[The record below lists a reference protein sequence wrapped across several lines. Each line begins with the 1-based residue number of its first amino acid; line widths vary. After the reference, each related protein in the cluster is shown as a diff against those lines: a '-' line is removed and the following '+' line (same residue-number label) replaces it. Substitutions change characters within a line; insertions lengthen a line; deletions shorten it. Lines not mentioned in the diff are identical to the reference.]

1 MISCRVNKFLNYRR
15 IFPAEN
21 VIVSFLA
28 MGEGYHNYHHTFP
41 WDYRTSELGRRLNIT
56 TVWLNIFK
64 RLGWA
69 YDLKTPSPELVK
81 KMIENHG
88 DGSHFE
94 WVQEVSIEEDSRLT
108 EMKKILK
115 NVKTN

>member
-1 MISCRVNKFLNYRR
+1 M
-15 IFPAEN
+15 
-21 VIVSFLA
+21 IVSFLA

-56 TVWLNIFK
+56 TFWLNIFK
-64 RLGWA
+64 SLGWA
-69 YDLKTPSPELVK
+69 YDLKTPSSELVK

-88 DGSHFE
+88 DGSHLG
-94 WVQEVSIEEDSRLT
+94 WGHEVSIEEDSRLV
-108 EMKKILK
+108 EMKKMLK